1 MNTPKKIAIAALA
14 AGVASLAV
22 TAQAQAEDRG
32 GWKKMAHGGGWHMSG
47 PRGEMGRHGRRGG
60 RQLMDQFDVNKDGS
74 LTQQEVD
81 QVVQERFAKADAAGN
96 GSVDLEEFK
105 AFWLS
110 ESRDGMVRAF
120 QRIDRDGD
128 GAVTKEEY
136 DTLADRMF
144 SRLDRDGNGT
154 LEMVRGGKIGANAD
168 DEGPDGDEAGNRR
181 RHARG
186 DDDRGG
192 RRGGHRFGKGGGF
205 GGPGMMF
212 ELFDTDKDGKV
223 TRAEFDDVR
232 GQLFASA
239 DTDASGSF
247 GLEDF
252 SNIWMTIN
260 DQRVV
265 RRFQKLDSN
274 GDLAI
279 SAEEN
284 AARTSD
290 LVKRL
295 DRNGDGVVTK
305 ADMKRGKKGKGG
317 WRHGKRGD
325 GPGEG
330 RGEGKPPFKQKT
342 NG

>member
-14 AGVASLAV
+14 AGVASLAI
-22 TAQAQAEDRG
+22 TAQAQADERG
-32 GWKKMAHGGGWHMSG
+32 GWKKMAHSSGWQMPG

-60 RQLMDQFDVNKDGS
+60 RQLMERFDVNKDGT
-74 LTQQEVD
+74 LTQEEVD
-81 QVVQERFAKADAAGN
+81 QVVQERFAKADTAGN

-105 AFWLS
+105 AFWLTD
-110 ESRDGMVRAF
+110 SREGMVRAF
-120 QRIDRDGD
+120 QRLDRDGD
-128 GAVTKEEY
+128 GSVTKAEY
-136 DTLADRMF
+136 DGIADRMF

-154 LEMVRGGKIGANAD
+154 LEMQRGGRGQRMSDND
-168 DEGPDGDEAGNRR
+168 GPDGDEAGQRR

-186 DDDRGG
+186 DGERGG
-192 RRGGHRFGKGGGF
+192 RRGGGHFGKRGGGF
-205 GGPGMMF
+205 GGPSVMF
-212 ELFDTDKDGKV
+212 DLFDADSDGKI
-223 TRAEFDDVR
+223 TREEFDDVR

-239 DTDASGSF
+239 DTDGSGSF
-247 GLEDF
+247 SLEDF
-252 SNIWMTIN
+252 SSIWMTIN

-265 RRFQKLDSN
+265 RRFQSLDSN

-284 AARTSD
+284 GARTAN
-290 LVKRL
+290 LVERL

-305 ADMKRGKKGKGG
+305 SDMKRGKKGRGG

-330 RGEGKPPFKQKT
+330 RGNGKRFMQQD